1 METDHYNQLIII
13 TGASG
18 AGRTTAINVFE
29 DVGFESVDNI
39 PISMIDSLVLSK
51 TRNKNL
57 ALGVDI
63 RTREFSPEN
72 LRKLL
77 SKYKKMVV
85 KIIFLDCDSNK
96 LLKRFNETRRSHP
109 LSGVKS
115 LSEALAEEMEYLK
128 PIKDFANIIIDT
140 TDYSPTD
147 LREKL
152 LNNLSIAKIKKF
164 SILIQSFSYK
174 NGLPRNFDMIF
185 DCRFLKNP
193 YWISHLKKLDG
204 RDKKVQDFLSSSRE
218 FKIFF
223 SKVLSLINFLI
234 PQVQKEGKSQFSIG
248 FGCTGGQHRSVVF
261 VNMLSSKLNSDGHNV
276 LSNHRDLPNKVI

>member
-1 METDHYNQLIII
+1 METNHNNQLIII

-261 VNMLSSKLNSDGHNV
+261 VNMLRNKLKSDGHNV
-276 LSNHRDLPNKVI
+276 LSNHRDLPN

>member
-1 METDHYNQLIII
+1 LETNHNNQLIII

-18 AGRTTAINVFE
+18 ARRTTAINVFE

-63 RTREFSPEN
+63 DREFSPEN
-72 LRKLL
+72 LRKLH
-77 SKYKKMVV
+77 SKYKKMEV

-204 RDKKVQDFLSSSRE
+204 RDKKVQDFLSSSKE

-223 SKVLSLINFLI
+223 SKVFSLINFLI

-261 VNMLSSKLNSDGHNV
+261 VNMLRNKLNSNGHNV
-276 LSNHRDLPNKVI
+276 LSNHRDLPN

>member
-1 METDHYNQLIII
+1 MEADYYNQLIIV

-29 DVGFESVDNI
+29 DIGFESVDNI
-39 PISMIDSLVLSK
+39 PISMIDNLVLSK

-77 SKYKKMVV
+77 SKYKIMEV

-96 LLKRFNETRRSHP
+96 LLRRFNETRRSHP
-109 LSGVKS
+109 LSGIKS
-115 LSEALAEEMEYLK
+115 LSEALVEEMEYLK
-128 PIKDFANIIIDT
+128 PIKEFANIIIDT

-147 LREKL
+147 LREEL
-152 LNNLSIAKIKKF
+152 LNFLSISKIKNF
-164 SILIQSFSYK
+164 SILLQSFSYK

-193 YWISHLKKLDG
+193 YWISHLKELDG
-204 RDKKVQDFLSSSRE
+204 RDKKVQDFVCSSRE
-218 FKIFF
+218 FKTFF
-223 SKVLSLINFLI
+223 SKVFTLINFLI

-261 VNMLSSKLNSDGHNV
+261 VNMLRNKLNSDDHNV
-276 LSNHRDLPNKVI
+276 LSNHRDLTN

>member
-1 METDHYNQLIII
+1 METNNYNQLIII

-115 LSEALAEEMEYLK
+115 LSEALVEEMEYLK

-164 SILIQSFSYK
+164 SILLQSFSYK

-193 YWISHLKKLDG
+193 YWISHLKELDG
-204 RDKKVQDFLSSSRE
+204 RDKKVQDFVSSSRE

-261 VNMLSSKLNSDGHNV
+261 VNMLSNKLNSDGHNV
-276 LSNHRDLPNKVI
+276 LSNHRDLPN

>member
-1 METDHYNQLIII
+1 METNHYNQLIII

-115 LSEALAEEMEYLK
+115 LSEALVEEMEYLK

-164 SILIQSFSYK
+164 SILLQSFSYK

-193 YWISHLKKLDG
+193 YWISHLKELDG
-204 RDKKVQDFLSSSRE
+204 RDKKVQDFVSSSRE

-223 SKVLSLINFLI
+223 SKVFSLINFLI

-261 VNMLSSKLNSDGHNV
+261 VNMLSNKLNSDGHNV
-276 LSNHRDLPNKVI
+276 LSNHRDLPN

>member
-29 DVGFESVDNI
+29 DVGFETVDNI

-63 RTREFSPEN
+63 RTREFSPKN

-77 SKYKKMVV
+77 SKYKKIVV

-174 NGLPRNFDMIF
+174 NGLPRNLDMIF

-234 PQVQKEGKSQFSIG
+234 PQIQKEGKSQFSIG

-261 VNMLSSKLNSDGHNV
+261 VNMLSNKLNNDGHNV
-276 LSNHRDLPNKVI
+276 LSNHRDLPN

>member
-1 METDHYNQLIII
+1 LEADYYNQLIIV

-29 DVGFESVDNI
+29 DIGFESVDNI
-39 PISMIDSLVLSK
+39 PISMIDNLVLSK

-77 SKYKKMVV
+77 SKYKIMEV

-96 LLKRFNETRRSHP
+96 LLRRFNETRRSHP
-109 LSGVKS
+109 LSGIKS
-115 LSEALAEEMEYLK
+115 LSEALVEEMEYLK
-128 PIKDFANIIIDT
+128 PIKEFANIIIDT

-147 LREKL
+147 LREEL
-152 LNNLSIAKIKKF
+152 LNFLSISKIKNF
-164 SILIQSFSYK
+164 SILLQSFSYK

-193 YWISHLKKLDG
+193 YWISHLKELDG
-204 RDKKVQDFLSSSRE
+204 RDKKVQDFVCSSRE
-218 FKIFF
+218 FKTFF
-223 SKVLSLINFLI
+223 SKVFTLINFLI

-261 VNMLSSKLNSDGHNV
+261 VNMLRNKLNSDDHNV
-276 LSNHRDLPNKVI
+276 LSNHRDLTN

>member
-1 METDHYNQLIII
+1 METDHNNQLIII

-39 PISMIDSLVLSK
+39 PISMIDSLVFGK

-77 SKYKKMVV
+77 SKYKKIEV

-96 LLKRFNETRRSHP
+96 LLRRFNETRRSHP

-115 LSEALAEEMEYLK
+115 LSEALAEEMEYLQ
-128 PIKDFANIIIDT
+128 PIKEFANIIIDT
-140 TDYSPTD
+140 TDYSPKD
-147 LREKL
+147 LREEL
-152 LNNLSIAKIKKF
+152 LSNLSITEIKKF
-164 SILIQSFSYK
+164 SVLLESFSYK

-193 YWISHLKKLDG
+193 YWISYLKELDG
-204 RDKKVQDFLSSSRE
+204 RDKKVQDFVSSSRE

-261 VNMLSSKLNSDGHNV
+261 VNMLSNKLNSDGQNV
-276 LSNHRDLPNKVI
+276 ISNHRDLPN

>member
-1 METDHYNQLIII
+1 METDNYNQLIII

-72 LRKLL
+72 LKKLL

-115 LSEALAEEMEYLK
+115 LSEALVEEMEYLK

-152 LNNLSIAKIKKF
+152 LNYLSIAKIKKF
-164 SILIQSFSYK
+164 SILLQSFSYK
-174 NGLPRNFDMIF
+174 SGLPRNFDMIF

-193 YWISHLKKLDG
+193 YWISHLKELDG
-204 RDKKVQDFLSSSRE
+204 HDKKIQDFVSSSRE

-223 SKVLSLINFLI
+223 SKVLSLIDFLI

-261 VNMLSSKLNSDGHNV
+261 VNMLSNKLNSDGHNV
-276 LSNHRDLPNKVI
+276 LCNHRDLPN

>member
-1 METDHYNQLIII
+1 LETNHNNQLIII

-18 AGRTTAINVFE
+18 ARRTTAINVFE

-63 RTREFSPEN
+63 DREFSPEN
-72 LRKLL
+72 LRKLH
-77 SKYKKMVV
+77 SKYKKMEV

-223 SKVLSLINFLI
+223 SKVFSLINFLI

-261 VNMLSSKLNSDGHNV
+261 VNMLRNKLNSDGHNV
-276 LSNHRDLPNKVI
+276 LSNHRDLPN

>member
-63 RTREFSPEN
+63 RTREFSPKN

-174 NGLPRNFDMIF
+174 NGLPRNLDMIF

-204 RDKKVQDFLSSSRE
+204 RDKKVQDFLSSSKE

-261 VNMLSSKLNSDGHNV
+261 VNMLRNKLNSDGHNV
-276 LSNHRDLPNKVI
+276 LSNHRDLPN

>member
-18 AGRTTAINVFE
+18 AGRTTAINIFE

-72 LRKLL
+72 LKKLL

-152 LNNLSIAKIKKF
+152 LNSLSIAKIKKF

-193 YWISHLKKLDG
+193 YWISNLKKLDG

-223 SKVLSLINFLI
+223 SKVFSLINFLI

-261 VNMLSSKLNSDGHNV
+261 VNMLRNKLNGDGHNV
-276 LSNHRDLPNKVI
+276 LSNHRDLPN

>member
-1 METDHYNQLIII
+1 MEADYYNQLIIV

-29 DVGFESVDNI
+29 DIGFESVDNI
-39 PISMIDSLVLSK
+39 PISMIDNLVLSK
-51 TRNKNL
+51 SRNKNL

-77 SKYKKMVV
+77 SKYKTMEV

-96 LLKRFNETRRSHP
+96 LLRRFNETRRSHP
-109 LSGVKS
+109 LSGIKS
-115 LSEALAEEMEYLK
+115 LSEALVEEMEYLK
-128 PIKDFANIIIDT
+128 PIKEFANIIIDT

-147 LREKL
+147 LREEL
-152 LNNLSIAKIKKF
+152 LNFLSISKIKNF
-164 SILIQSFSYK
+164 SILLQSFSYK

-193 YWISHLKKLDG
+193 YWISHLKELDG
-204 RDKKVQDFLSSSRE
+204 RDKKVQDFVCSSRE

-223 SKVLSLINFLI
+223 SKVFTLINFLI

-261 VNMLSSKLNSDGHNV
+261 VNMLRNKLNSDDHNV
-276 LSNHRDLPNKVI
+276 LSNHRDLTN

>member
-18 AGRTTAINVFE
+18 AGRTTAINIFE

-115 LSEALAEEMEYLK
+115 LSEALVEEMEYLK

-152 LNNLSIAKIKKF
+152 LNYLSIAKIKKF
-164 SILIQSFSYK
+164 SILLQSFSYK
-174 NGLPRNFDMIF
+174 SGLPRNFDMIF

-193 YWISHLKKLDG
+193 YWISHLKELDG
-204 RDKKVQDFLSSSRE
+204 HDKKIQDFVSSSRE

-261 VNMLSSKLNSDGHNV
+261 VNMLSNKLNSDGHNV
-276 LSNHRDLPNKVI
+276 LSNHRDLPN

>member
-1 METDHYNQLIII
+1 METNNYNQLIII

-29 DVGFESVDNI
+29 DVGFETVDNI

-174 NGLPRNFDMIF
+174 NGLPRNLDMIF

-223 SKVLSLINFLI
+223 SKVFSLINFLI

-261 VNMLSSKLNSDGHNV
+261 VNMLSNKLNNDGHNV
-276 LSNHRDLPNKVI
+276 LSNHRDLPN

>member
-115 LSEALAEEMEYLK
+115 LSEALVEEMEYLK

-147 LREKL
+147 LREEL

-164 SILIQSFSYK
+164 SILLQSFSYK

-193 YWISHLKKLDG
+193 YWISHLKELDG
-204 RDKKVQDFLSSSRE
+204 RDKKVQDFVCSSRE

-261 VNMLSSKLNSDGHNV
+261 VNMLSNKLNSDGHNV
-276 LSNHRDLPNKVI
+276 LSNHRDLLN

>member
-1 METDHYNQLIII
+1 METNNYNQLIII

-39 PISMIDSLVLSK
+39 PISMIDNLVLSK

-115 LSEALAEEMEYLK
+115 LSEALVEEMEYLK

-140 TDYSPTD
+140 TDYSPTE
-147 LREKL
+147 LREEL

-164 SILIQSFSYK
+164 SILLQSFSYK

-193 YWISHLKKLDG
+193 YWISHLKELDG
-204 RDKKVQDFLSSSRE
+204 HDKKIQDFVSSSRE

-261 VNMLSSKLNSDGHNV
+261 VNMLSNKLNSDGQNV
-276 LSNHRDLPNKVI
+276 ISNHRDLPN

>member
-115 LSEALAEEMEYLK
+115 LSEALVEEMEYLK

-193 YWISHLKKLDG
+193 YWISHLKELDG
-204 RDKKVQDFLSSSRE
+204 HDKKIQDFVSSSRE

-223 SKVLSLINFLI
+223 SKVLSLIDFLI

-261 VNMLSSKLNSDGHNV
+261 VNMLRNKLNSDGHNV
-276 LSNHRDLPNKVI
+276 LSNHRDLPN

>member
-1 METDHYNQLIII
+1 METNHNNQLIII

-77 SKYKKMVV
+77 SKYKKLEV

-261 VNMLSSKLNSDGHNV
+261 VNMLRNKLNSDGHNV
-276 LSNHRDLPNKVI
+276 LSNHRDLPN

>member
-1 METDHYNQLIII
+1 METNHYNQLIII

-51 TRNKNL
+51 MRNKNL

-115 LSEALAEEMEYLK
+115 LSEALVEEMEYLK

-147 LREKL
+147 LREEL

-164 SILIQSFSYK
+164 SILLQSFSYK

-193 YWISHLKKLDG
+193 YWISHLKELDG
-204 RDKKVQDFLSSSRE
+204 RDKKVQDFVSSSRE

-261 VNMLSSKLNSDGHNV
+261 VNMLSNKLNSDGHNV
-276 LSNHRDLPNKVI
+276 LSNHRDLPN

>member
-18 AGRTTAINVFE
+18 AGRTTAINIFE

-115 LSEALAEEMEYLK
+115 LSEALVEEMEYLK

-152 LNNLSIAKIKKF
+152 LNYLSIGKIKKF
-164 SILIQSFSYK
+164 SILLQSFSYK
-174 NGLPRNFDMIF
+174 SGLPRNFDMIF

-193 YWISHLKKLDG
+193 YWISHLKELDG
-204 RDKKVQDFLSSSRE
+204 HDKKIQDFVSSSRE

-223 SKVLSLINFLI
+223 SKVLSLIDFLI

-261 VNMLSSKLNSDGHNV
+261 VNMLSNKLNSDGHNV
-276 LSNHRDLPNKVI
+276 LSNHRDLPN

>member
-1 METDHYNQLIII
+1 METNHYNQLIII

-115 LSEALAEEMEYLK
+115 LSEALVEEMEYLK

-152 LNNLSIAKIKKF
+152 LNYLSIAKIKKF
-164 SILIQSFSYK
+164 SILLQSFSYK
-174 NGLPRNFDMIF
+174 SGLPRNFDMIF

-193 YWISHLKKLDG
+193 YWISHLKELDG
-204 RDKKVQDFLSSSRE
+204 RDKKVQDFVSSSRE

-261 VNMLSSKLNSDGHNV
+261 VNMLSNKLNSDGHNV
-276 LSNHRDLPNKVI
+276 LSNHRDLPN

>member
-1 METDHYNQLIII
+1 METNHINQLIII

-29 DVGFESVDNI
+29 DFGFESVDNI

-77 SKYKKMVV
+77 SKYKKLEV

-115 LSEALAEEMEYLK
+115 LSEALVEEMEYLK

-193 YWISHLKKLDG
+193 YWISHLKELDG
-204 RDKKVQDFLSSSRE
+204 RDKKVQDFVSSSRE

-223 SKVLSLINFLI
+223 SKVLNLINFLI

-261 VNMLSSKLNSDGHNV
+261 VNMLRNKLNSDRHNV
-276 LSNHRDLPNKVI
+276 LSNHRDLPN

>member
-1 METDHYNQLIII
+1 METNHNNQIIII

-29 DVGFESVDNI
+29 DVGFETVDNI

-77 SKYKKMVV
+77 SKYKKMEV
-85 KIIFLDCDSNK
+85 KIIFLDCDSSK

-164 SILIQSFSYK
+164 SILLQSFSYK
-174 NGLPRNFDMIF
+174 SGLPRNFDMIF

-193 YWISHLKKLDG
+193 YWISYLKELDG

-261 VNMLSSKLNSDGHNV
+261 VNMLSNKLNSDGHNV
-276 LSNHRDLPNKVI
+276 LSNHRDLPN

>member
-1 METDHYNQLIII
+1 MEADYYNQLIIV

-29 DVGFESVDNI
+29 DIGFESVDNI
-39 PISMIDSLVLSK
+39 PISMIDNLVLSK

-77 SKYKKMVV
+77 SKYKIMEV

-96 LLKRFNETRRSHP
+96 LLRRFNETRRSHP
-109 LSGVKS
+109 LSGIKS
-115 LSEALAEEMEYLK
+115 LSEALVEEMEYLK
-128 PIKDFANIIIDT
+128 PIKEFANIIIDT

-147 LREKL
+147 LREEL
-152 LNNLSIAKIKKF
+152 LNFLSISKIKNF
-164 SILIQSFSYK
+164 SILLQSFSYK

-193 YWISHLKKLDG
+193 YWISHLKELDG
-204 RDKKVQDFLSSSRE
+204 RDKKVQDFVCSSRE
-218 FKIFF
+218 FKTFF
-223 SKVLSLINFLI
+223 SKVFTLINFLI

-261 VNMLSSKLNSDGHNV
+261 VNMLRNKLNSDDHNV
-276 LSNHRDLPNKVI
+276 LSNHRDLPN

>member
-115 LSEALAEEMEYLK
+115 LSEALVEEMEYLK
-128 PIKDFANIIIDT
+128 PIKDFANFIIDT

-147 LREKL
+147 LREEL

-164 SILIQSFSYK
+164 SILLQSFSYK

-193 YWISHLKKLDG
+193 YWISHLKELDG
-204 RDKKVQDFLSSSRE
+204 HDKKIQDFVSSSRE

-261 VNMLSSKLNSDGHNV
+261 VNMLSNKLNSDGHNV
-276 LSNHRDLPNKVI
+276 LSNHRDLPN

>member
-193 YWISHLKKLDG
+193 YWISHLKELDG
-204 RDKKVQDFLSSSRE
+204 HDKKVQDFVSSSRE

-261 VNMLSSKLNSDGHNV
+261 VNMLSNKLNSDGHNV
-276 LSNHRDLPNKVI
+276 LSNHRDLPN

>member
-29 DVGFESVDNI
+29 DVGFETVDNI

-115 LSEALAEEMEYLK
+115 LSEALVEEMEYLK

-193 YWISHLKKLDG
+193 YWISHLKELDG
-204 RDKKVQDFLSSSRE
+204 HDKKVQDFVSSSRE

-261 VNMLSSKLNSDGHNV
+261 VNMLRNKLNSDGHNV
-276 LSNHRDLPNKVI
+276 LSNHRDLPN

>member
-1 METDHYNQLIII
+1 METDHNNQLIII

-115 LSEALAEEMEYLK
+115 LSEALVEEMEYLK

-193 YWISHLKKLDG
+193 YWISHLKELDG
-204 RDKKVQDFLSSSRE
+204 HDKKIQDFVSSSRE

-261 VNMLSSKLNSDGHNV
+261 VNMLSNKLNSDGHNV
-276 LSNHRDLPNKVI
+276 LSNHRDLPN

>member
-1 METDHYNQLIII
+1 METNHINQLIII

-29 DVGFESVDNI
+29 DFGFESVDNI

-115 LSEALAEEMEYLK
+115 LSEALVEEMEYLK

-152 LNNLSIAKIKKF
+152 LNSLSIAKIKKF

-193 YWISHLKKLDG
+193 YWISNLKKLDG

-261 VNMLSSKLNSDGHNV
+261 VNMLRNKLNSDGHNV
-276 LSNHRDLPNKVI
+276 LSNHRDLPN

>member
-29 DVGFESVDNI
+29 DVGFETVDNI

-63 RTREFSPEN
+63 RTREFSPKN

-174 NGLPRNFDMIF
+174 NGLPRNLDMIF

-204 RDKKVQDFLSSSRE
+204 RDKKVQDFLSSSKE

-261 VNMLSSKLNSDGHNV
+261 VNMLSNKLNNDGHNV
-276 LSNHRDLPNKVI
+276 LSNHRDLPN

>member
-1 METDHYNQLIII
+1 MQADHYNQLIIV

-29 DVGFESVDNI
+29 DIGFESVDNI
-39 PISMIDSLVLSK
+39 PISMIDNLVLSK
-51 TRNKNL
+51 SRNKNL

-77 SKYKKMVV
+77 SKYKTMEV

-96 LLKRFNETRRSHP
+96 LLRRFNETRRSHP

-115 LSEALAEEMEYLK
+115 LSEALVEEMEYLK

-147 LREKL
+147 LREEL

-164 SILIQSFSYK
+164 SILLQSFSYK

-193 YWISHLKKLDG
+193 YWISHLKELDG
-204 RDKKVQDFLSSSRE
+204 RDKKVQDFVCSSRE

-223 SKVLSLINFLI
+223 SKVFTMINFCY
-234 PQVQKEGKSQFSIG
+234 SIG
-248 FGCTGGQHRSVVF
+248 
-261 VNMLSSKLNSDGHNV
+261 
-276 LSNHRDLPNKVI
+276 

>member
-29 DVGFESVDNI
+29 DVGFETVDNI

-63 RTREFSPEN
+63 RTREFSPKN

-174 NGLPRNFDMIF
+174 NGLPRNLDMIF

-261 VNMLSSKLNSDGHNV
+261 VNMLSNKLNNDGHNV
-276 LSNHRDLPNKVI
+276 LSNHRDLPN

>member
-1 METDHYNQLIII
+1 METNNYNQLIII

-57 ALGVDI
+57 ALGIDI

-77 SKYKKMVV
+77 SKYKKMEV

-115 LSEALAEEMEYLK
+115 LSEALVEEMEYLK

-147 LREKL
+147 LREEL

-164 SILIQSFSYK
+164 SILLQSFSYK

-193 YWISHLKKLDG
+193 YWISHLKELDG
-204 RDKKVQDFLSSSRE
+204 RDEKIQDFVSNSGE

-261 VNMLSSKLNSDGHNV
+261 VNMLSNKLNSDGHNV
-276 LSNHRDLPNKVI
+276 LSNHRDLPN